1 MKTKSKDLKT
11 SAIFVPLIAIF
22 CTLLWGTAF
31 PAIKIGYVLFAVASE
46 DIPAKLLFAGLRFM
60 IAGLIV
66 LEIGALRPDPD
77 GLPIRL
83 RKKDIAPIALLSL
96 FQTFMQYFLLYI
108 GIGGVSGTRS
118 ALYTSVAAFASVLV
132 APLFFKS
139 EKITIKAL
147 GGCILG
153 IAGLAVLLTDSDAG
167 GFTLTGDLL
176 VILSNMSGAAGNIV
190 SKKISDHRRPEQ
202 VSGWQLLMGGTALTV
217 IGLLFGGRLNAQDH
231 TAWLLLLYLGAM
243 AGIAFLLWTM
253 LLRNNPVG
261 RVAVFNFLIPIF
273 GTMWSGI
280 FLFEN
285 IFTLQNI
292 LSLLLV
298 SMGIFI
304 VNFRK
309 GFRGQDSG
317 FRS

>member
-1 MKTKSKDLKT
+1 MTTKNKNLK
-11 SAIFVPLIAIF
+11 SSVIFVPMIAIF

-31 PAIKIGYVLFAVASE
+31 PAIKIGYVLFSVVST

-66 LEIGALRPDPD
+66 LGIGALRHDSD
-77 GLPIRL
+77 GLTIRL

-96 FQTFMQYFLLYI
+96 FQTFLQYFLLYI

-118 ALYTSVAAFASVLV
+118 ALYTSVAAFTSVLA
-132 APLFFKS
+132 APIFLKS
-139 EKITIKAL
+139 EKITVKAL

-153 IAGLAVLLTDSDAG
+153 IVGLSALLTDSDAG

-176 VILSNMSGAAGNIV
+176 VILSNVSGAAGNIV
-190 SKKISDHRRPEQ
+190 SKKISHHRRPEQ

-217 IGLLFGGRLNAQDH
+217 IGLLFGGRLNAQNY
-231 TAWLLLLYLGAM
+231 TAWFLLLYLGAM
-243 AGIAFLLWTM
+243 AGIAFMLWTM

-261 RVAVFNFLIPIF
+261 RVAVFNFLIPVF

-292 LSLLLV
+292 LALLLV
-298 SMGIFI
+298 SAGIFI
-304 VNFRK
+304 VNLK
-309 GFRGQDSG
+309 KSEKKQ
-317 FRS
+317 